1 MAWMRTVCGRLGSSY
16 RYSAGIVYNNFPW
29 PESITDKQRN
39 KIEQAAQAILDAR
52 DQSPNS
58 SLATLYDPLTM
69 PAELVKAHRQLDR
82 AVDAAYSKQKFTGDT
97 DRVAFL
103 FERYQQLTAPLDPQ
117 KPKRRKRLY

>member
-1 MAWMRTVCGRLGSSY
+1 
-16 RYSAGIVYNNFPW
+16 
-29 PESITDKQRN
+29 
-39 KIEQAAQAILDAR
+39 
-52 DQSPNS
+52 
-58 SLATLYDPLTM
+58 
-69 PAELVKAHRQLDR
+69 